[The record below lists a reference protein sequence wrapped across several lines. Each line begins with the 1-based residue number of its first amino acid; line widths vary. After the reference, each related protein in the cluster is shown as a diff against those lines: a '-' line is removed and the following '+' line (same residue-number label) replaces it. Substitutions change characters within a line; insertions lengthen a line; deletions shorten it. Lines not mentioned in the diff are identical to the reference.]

1 MDEVVLAKDINGCE
15 NCPLCG
21 NDCPGGYTSGP
32 GGTPIEPPCCSW
44 SEDTEVYE
52 GMYDDD
58 PRDYSNDDDAA
69 YVAETARV
77 ANSREQ
83 AQKEEIERLRNRVR
97 SITGG
102 DYRHIELRERGSA
115 CNDWL
120 CPYCGTWRRV
130 ASESWHGGI
139 GEAWCSKCQRTMV
152 FCSELEEMK

>member
-1 MDEVVLAKDINGCE
+1 MDEIVLAKNITDCSQ
-15 NCPLCG
+15 CPLYG
-21 NDCPGGYTSGP
+21 NDCNGGWKSNGA
-32 GGTPIEPPCCSW
+32 GTPIEPPCTSW

-58 PRDYSNDDDAA
+58 PRDYSDDNNVVYAA
-69 YVAETARV
+69 EAARGMT
-77 ANSREQ
+77 SRQ
-83 AQKEEIERLRNRVR
+83 QTRKEEIEKLRDKVR

-102 DYRHIELRERGSA
+102 DYRHIELRERGSV

-130 ASESWHGGI
+130 ASESWRGGI

-152 FCSELEEMK
+152 FCSDLEEMK